1 MDALSTEVVR
11 TEKVAPWTDGGVGW
25 GFSSNQ
31 AEASLYLAADT
42 FKC

>member
-11 TEKVAPWTDGGVGW
+11 TEKVAPWTDGEGV
-25 GFSSNQ
+25 SSNQ